1 MPKYD
6 VYPNPSGDGYLLDV
20 QTDLLSDLNTRV
32 VVPLLPKSNAPKPAA
47 RLNPVFDIDGG
58 SVVMVTQFMAA
69 VPVGI
74 LKSQVC
80 DLSDEFDQITV
91 ATDMLMQGF

>member
-6 VYPNPSGDGYLLDV
+6 VFPNPSGDGFLMDI

-32 VVPLLPKSNAPKPAA
+32 VVPLLPRSRAPKPAT
-47 RLNPVFDIDGG
+47 RLNPTFEINGEQFI
-58 SVVMVTQFMAA
+58 MVTQFLAA

-74 LKSQVC
+74 LKSQVGN
-80 DLSDEFDQITV
+80 LREEFDKVTTAV
-91 ATDMLMQGF
+91 DMLMQGF